1 MRKLELS
8 KNLPG
13 DKLFKLRKSEF
24 SSIVTFKEMLDISL
38 LINLF
43 VPLIELKN

>member
-13 DKLFKLRKSEF
+13 DKLFKLRNSEF

-43 VPLIELKN
+43 IPLIELKN